1 MKNTVLTLRERL
13 FSIIRRLGEEPAR
26 YARKPGRD
34 FTRKRTLT
42 PEILIYLILTMD
54 EKSVW
59 KGLLR
64 HFRRRI
70 DTPSASAFV
79 QQRQKLLPSA
89 LEDLFH
95 RFSDHLRPQKK
106 FRGYRL
112 LAADGSSLKSGA
124 YSADKDAYRPGTERQ
139 HGWNLFHINALFD
152 IENGIYTDVI
162 VQKEHTKHESM
173 ALREMAE
180 RSAITD
186 PVIVLADRNYE
197 AYNNFACLEKK
208 GWKYLIRIR
217 DCNRK
222 NAYGIELPDEPEFD
236 LPVRMTLGRLTPQ
249 QLRQHDIPV
258 PEQYYRLPNSIPFDY
273 LDAESTAFYEFSAR
287 IVHLQLKDGR
297 TQLLLTNL
305 DAEQFPLSALRELY
319 TRRWGIETSFRELK
333 YTVGLIHLHSRKS
346 NLVLQEIFAAFTVF
360 NFTRAAAWNANES
373 CGSSKY
379 KRRVNFAHA
388 VYLCCEALR
397 GRIGEVAGLLER
409 TLQPCRPGRFYP
421 RPKIADNRLSAMYVS
436 AR

>member
-1 MKNTVLTLRERL
+1 MKNTVTMLRERL
-13 FSIIRRLGEEPAR
+13 FSIIRRIGENPER
-26 YARKPGRD
+26 YARNPGRD

-42 PEILIYLILTMD
+42 PAVLIYLILTMD
-54 EKSVW
+54 EKSIW
-59 KGLLR
+59 KGLLG
-64 HFRRRI
+64 HFQKRI

-89 LEDLFH
+89 FEALFH
-95 RFSDHLRPQKK
+95 QFSDHLRSQKK

-112 LAADGSSLKSGA
+112 LAADVSSLKSSA
-124 YSADKDAYRPGTERQ
+124 YPADKDAYRSGTEHQ

-152 IENGIYTDVI
+152 LENGVYTDVI
-162 VQKEHTKHESM
+162 VQKEHTKHESK
-173 ALREMAE
+173 ALCQMVE
-180 RSAITD
+180 RSGIADPAIL
-186 PVIVLADRNYE
+186 LADRNYE

-222 NAYGIELPDEPEFD
+222 NAYGVKLPDKPEFD

-249 QLRQHDIPV
+249 QLRQRSIPV
-258 PEQYYRLPNSIPFDY
+258 PEQYYRLPNSIPFDA
-273 LDAESTAFYEFSAR
+273 LDAESENFYQFTAR
-287 IVHLQLKDGR
+287 LVRLKLKDGR
-297 TQLLLTNL
+297 TQLLITNL
-305 DAEQFPLSALRELY
+305 ETAQFPLSAIQTLY
-319 TRRWGIETSFRELK
+319 ARRWGIETSFRELK

-346 NLVLQEIFAAFTVF
+346 ELVLQEIFAAFTVF
-360 NFTRAAAWNANES
+360 NFTQAAAWNTDEDW
-373 CGSSKY
+373 GHSKY

-397 GRIGEVAGLLER
+397 GRAGEVAGLLER

>member
-1 MKNTVLTLRERL
+1 MKNTVTMLRERL
-13 FSIIRRLGEEPAR
+13 FSIIRRIGEHPER
-26 YARKPGRD
+26 YARNPNRD
-34 FTRKRTLT
+34 FTRKRALT
-42 PEILIYLILTMD
+42 PDVLIYLVLTMD
-54 EKSVW
+54 EKSIW
-59 KGLLR
+59 KGLLG
-64 HFRRRI
+64 HFQKRI
-70 DTPSASAFV
+70 NTPSASAFV

-89 LEDLFH
+89 FEALFH
-95 RFSDHLRPQKK
+95 QFSDHLRPRKK

-124 YSADKDAYRPGTERQ
+124 YPADKDAYRPGTERQ

-152 IENGIYTDVI
+152 LENGIYTDVI
-162 VQKEHTKHESM
+162 VQKEHTKHESG
-173 ALREMAE
+173 ALCQMTE
-180 RSAITD
+180 RSAIAD
-186 PVIVLADRNYE
+186 PVILLADRNYE
-197 AYNNFACLEKK
+197 AYNNFACLEKR

-222 NAYGIELPDEPEFD
+222 NAYGVKLPDTPEFD

-249 QLRQHDIPV
+249 QLRQRNIPV
-258 PEQYYRLPNSIPFDY
+258 PEQYYRLPNSIPFDF
-273 LDAESTAFYEFSAR
+273 LGTESTAFYEFSAR
-287 IVHLQLKDGR
+287 IIRLTLRDGK
-297 TQLLLTNL
+297 TQMLITNL
-305 DAEQFPLSALRELY
+305 DAGQFPLSVIQALY
-319 TRRWGIETSFRELK
+319 ARRWGIETSFRELK

-346 NLVLQEIFAAFTVF
+346 DLVLQEIFAAFTVF
-360 NFTRAAAWNANES
+360 NFTQAAAWNTDEDW
-373 CGSSKY
+373 GHSKY

-397 GRIGEVAGLLER
+397 GRAGEVAGLLER